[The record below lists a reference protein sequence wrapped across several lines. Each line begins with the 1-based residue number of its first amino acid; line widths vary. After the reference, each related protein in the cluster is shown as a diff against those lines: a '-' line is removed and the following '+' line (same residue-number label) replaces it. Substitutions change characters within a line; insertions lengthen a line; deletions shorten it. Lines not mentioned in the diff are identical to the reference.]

1 MNKVT
6 PIILAFTMTLMAG
19 SLACAMDDEDMDPNY
34 IAMRQD
40 VLAMDNSM
48 RLIEQAVNSV
58 QSPADCQEALK
69 SLNSHIADMRS
80 RMSKVDTYAELSG
93 NMTMSASLHRL
104 DKAMTATMQGVGLC
118 LRDSGQALPK
128 VREGVGRMRVALDE
142 IRAGV

>member
-19 SLACAMDDEDMDPNY
+19 SLAYAMDDEDMHPNY
-34 IAMRQD
+34 MAMQQD

-48 RLIEQAVNSV
+48 RLIEQAVKNAQDS
-58 QSPADCQEALK
+58 ANCQESLQ
-69 SLNSHIADMRS
+69 SLNNQMTNMRT
-80 RMSKVDTYAELSG
+80 RMNKVDTYAELSG
-93 NMTMSASLHRL
+93 NMTMSGSLRKL